1 MRDIV
6 AQSKVSLDKETE
18 KEKERRIEIVT
29 ERERERGL
37 PQQQREDRRARHHLK
52 FLHDKIVFIG
62 NIFRRVQRNG

>member
-29 ERERERGL
+29 ERERERITLAAKRGSKSA
-37 PQQQREDRRARHHLK
+37 PPLK
-52 FLHDKIVFIG
+52 IPP
-62 NIFRRVQRNG
+62 

>member
-18 KEKERRIEIVT
+18 KERRIEIVT

-37 PQQQREDRRARHHLK
+37 P
-52 FLHDKIVFIG
+52 
-62 NIFRRVQRNG
+62 